1 MLATIR
7 SSTLLGANGVPV
19 TIEVHVSMG
28 LPCFLVV
35 GQPDGACREARDRVR
50 AAILSSGLVWPQHR
64 ITVNLAP
71 AALRK
76 AGASLDLGI
85 AIGILVATAQVDPE
99 LVSERSFL
107 GELGLDGSLRRF
119 PGAVPLV
126 DVLEPGEVVVPE
138 ACAAEASLLGRHRIR
153 AGRTLR
159 EIVDAIRGEAPWPER
174 SWPALTPIDAEPLD
188 LRDVRGQPIGRLAL
202 EIAAAGG
209 HHLLLSGP
217 PGSGKTMLAR
227 RLPSLL
233 PPLRTDQAVE
243 VLKIHSAAG
252 VSISGAALP
261 SVAPLRSPHHTASAQ
276 AMLGGGS
283 AAMRPGEIS
292 LAHHGVLFLDELGE
306 FPAFVLDAL
315 RQPLEEGVIRIDRAR
330 ASVEFAARFLLVGA
344 TNPCPCGWA
353 SPDGSAQDG
362 PSCRCP
368 PAQRNRYARRL
379 SGPLLDR
386 FDLRVAVHRVSS
398 DELLDASTEE
408 SSVEVAARVLRA
420 RAVAHQRGWVSNATI
435 PPNALSRCASL
446 ARTSRRL
453 VDGQLRTGALTARGL
468 DRIRRV
474 ARTIADLTGHDAE
487 SVLDEESVSLALELR
502 RPLAFEAAAA

>member
-7 SSTLLGANGVPV
+7 SSTLLGANGLPV
-19 TIEVHVSMG
+19 IVEVHVSPG

-50 AAILSSGLVWPQHR
+50 AAVLSSGLSWPQNR

-76 AGASLDLGI
+76 AGASLDLAI
-85 AIGILVATAQVDPE
+85 AVGVLVATSQLDPAG
-99 LVSERSFL
+99 VAERSFL

-119 PGAVPLV
+119 TGAVPLV
-126 DVLEPGEVVVPE
+126 DALEPGDVVVPE
-138 ACAAEASLLGRHRIR
+138 QCAAEASLLGRHRIR
-153 AGRTLR
+153 AGQNLR
-159 EIVDAIRGEAPWPER
+159 EIVDAIRGDAPWPDR
-174 SWPALTPIDAEPLD
+174 SWPADPPPAPDPVD
-188 LRDVRGQPIGRLAL
+188 LRDVRGQPMGRLAL

-209 HHLLLSGP
+209 HHVLLSGP

-227 RLPSLL
+227 RLPGVL
-233 PPLRTDQAVE
+233 PPLRTEQAVE
-243 VLKIHSAAG
+243 VLKIHSASG
-252 VSISGAALP
+252 VALASSVLP
-261 SVAPLRSPHHTASAQ
+261 SVPPIRSPHHTASAQ

-330 ASVEFAARFLLVGA
+330 ASVAFPARFLLVGA

-353 SPDGSAQDG
+353 SPDGGADG
-362 PSCRCP
+362 AVPCRCP
-368 PAQRNRYARRL
+368 PTQRNRYSRRL

-398 DELLDASTEE
+398 DELLDASCEE
-408 SSVEVAARVLRA
+408 SSTAVAARVARA
-420 RAVAHQRGWVSNATI
+420 RDIALERGWVC
-435 PPNALSRCASL
+435 NALIPANVLALHAPLEAS
-446 ARTSRRL
+446 SRRL
-453 VDGQLRTGALTARGL
+453 VDGQLRSGALTARGL

-474 ARTIADLTGHDAE
+474 ARTIADLAGHDPTGALDDE
-487 SVLDEESVSLALELR
+487 SISLALELR
-502 RPLAFEAAAA
+502 RPLAFEAAA